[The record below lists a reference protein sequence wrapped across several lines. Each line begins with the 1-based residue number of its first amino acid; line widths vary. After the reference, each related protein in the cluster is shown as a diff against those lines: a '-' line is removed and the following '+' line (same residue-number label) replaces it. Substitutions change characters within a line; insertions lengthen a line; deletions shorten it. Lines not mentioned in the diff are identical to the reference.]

1 MNKVYSTADERTQ
14 APASKTVMRNNSK
27 GNFFQK
33 ENLSS
38 SFMSDWTNQRRLQ
51 KNKSLKAFPQSNN
64 LSNLIKHKRAL
75 FEAYSSKRSRT
86 RNLKTDD
93 PEVMAMSKAVTSS
106 QRQDS
111 AHNTGGA
118 DPA

>member
-1 MNKVYSTADERTQ
+1 MNKVYSTADGQTQ
-14 APASKTVMRNNSK
+14 GPASKTVMRNNSK
-27 GNFFQK
+27 GTFFQK

-64 LSNLIKHKRAL
+64 LSKLIYHNRAL

-86 RNLKTDD
+86 RNLKTED

-111 AHNTGGA
+111 AHNQGGA
-118 DPA
+118 YSA